1 MPAGLCQGVRLRDTG
16 KTCVKGT
23 SWNTETK
30 VSMAPASIEVQ
41 NFIIK
46 TVKCSLL
53 PTAPLQCQE
62 GRGLS

>member
-1 MPAGLCQGVRLRDTG
+1 MTAGLCQGMRLRDTG

-23 SWNTETK
+23 FQNTQAK
-30 VSMAPASIEVQ
+30 VSMAPASTEVQ

-46 TVKCSLL
+46 TVKHSLL